1 MNNFLDYIIKT
12 FLNLIHVRFSVQMLS
27 ELEPDPNEPELWFRF
42 GVWGSTLDQTQSPV
56 WGLGKYSKNR
66 TEPDFPITT
75 SDQQIHEQI
84 YVDRNLADGITME

>member
-12 FLNLIHVRFSVQMLS
+12 FLNLIHIWFSVQTLS

-66 TEPDFPITT
+66 TEPDFPIT
-75 SDQQIHEQI
+75 
-84 YVDRNLADGITME
+84 NNGITMNLQVGLF